1 MLEIVSEMLTVGGH
15 GVVAF
20 TDPGRALAHGEA
32 DPAVTCVLTSLEVEP
47 IGDGIDAPLK
57 RADLAS
63 CAAERGGRI
72 GWR

>member
-1 MLEIVSEMLTVGGH
+1 MLAVGGH

-20 TDPGRALAHGEA
+20 TDPGKALARGEA

-47 IGDGIDAPLK
+47 IGDDIDAPLR
-57 RADLAS
+57 RADLAPY
-63 CAAERGGRI
+63 AAERGGGI